1 MIRCLLLAG
10 LAFATLPAI
19 AGDDPR
25 FDALDKAIRAGE
37 YKQITSLLV
46 ARDGKLV
53 HEAYFDA
60 VRAKDMDAW
69 MDLFAEDATYSL
81 PDGQVFRGKPA
92 IREFQQMVF
101 TSSAPFPSPDAWF
114 VGPDG
119 VAVEITA
126 MLPDGR
132 VRHSVNRYRFDESG
146 KIRSLKVYMRG

>member
-37 YKQITSLLV
+37 YKQITSVLV

-60 VRAKDMDAW
+60 GGAQARRNTRSATKTVAGMLAGAASIDHRDRLTTP
-69 MDLFAEDATYSL
+69 DL
-81 PDGQVFRGKPA
+81 G
-92 IREFQQMVF
+92 
-101 TSSAPFPSPDAWF
+101 
-114 VGPDG
+114 
-119 VAVEITA
+119 
-126 MLPDGR
+126 
-132 VRHSVNRYRFDESG
+132 
-146 KIRSLKVYMRG
+146 